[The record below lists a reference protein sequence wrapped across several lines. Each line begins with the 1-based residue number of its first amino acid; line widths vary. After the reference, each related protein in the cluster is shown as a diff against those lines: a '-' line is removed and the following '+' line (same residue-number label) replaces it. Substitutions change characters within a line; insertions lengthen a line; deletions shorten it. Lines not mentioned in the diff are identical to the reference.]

1 MRCPMNLSAISFGSL
16 ALPTPLL
23 LSPLAGYTN
32 LPFRRV
38 IRELG
43 SVGLCTTDLVNAR
56 SLLEKNRKALKLI
69 ESCPEDTPLAVQLF
83 GSVPEEMAD
92 AAQMLEALG
101 VASVDVNMG
110 CPVRKV
116 CQVGGGSAMMTE
128 LDRTSDL
135 VRRMVNAVRIPV
147 TCKMRLG
154 WDDDNLTAPDL
165 ARALEEAGVT
175 AIMVHGRTR
184 QQGFEG
190 SVNLAGI
197 RRVVAAV
204 RHIPVIGNGDVT
216 TPEAARIMME
226 STGCAGVSI
235 GRGAFYN
242 PWIFVHT
249 MHYLQTGELLPEPA
263 FAERVRVMSRHF
275 DLMIEVFGESLGCTM
290 FRKVGPWYAKR
301 FGPASL
307 FNKGV
312 VRVSTRADYDALLAQ
327 YIAWRAQFLDENG
340 QLQRKYSPAPH
351 ALNFRDEEPGES
363 DVPAVARREAIPVP
377 AGPNE
382 LW

>member
-1 MRCPMNLSAISFGSL
+1 MKFPALTFGRLQLS
-16 ALPTPLL
+16 TPLL

-69 ESCPEDTPLAVQLF
+69 ESSPQDTPLAVQLF
-83 GSVPEEMAD
+83 GAVPEEMAG
-92 AAQMLEALG
+92 AAQILESLG

-128 LDRTSDL
+128 LDRTSAL
-135 VRRMVNAVRIPV
+135 VRGMVAAVRIPV

-154 WDDDNLTAPDL
+154 WDDENLTAPDL
-165 ARALEEAGVT
+165 ARALEDAGAA
-175 AIMVHGRTR
+175 AIIVHGRTR
-184 QQGFEG
+184 RQGFDG

-204 RHIPVIGNGDVT
+204 RRIPVIGNGDIT
-216 TPEAARIMME
+216 SPQAARMMLD

-242 PWIFVHT
+242 PWIFAHT
-249 MHYLQTGELLPEPA
+249 MHYLETGELLHEA
-263 FAERVRVMSRHF
+263 GFVERVRVMNRHF
-275 DLMIEVFGESLGCTM
+275 DLMLEVFGESLGCTM

-301 FGPASL
+301 FGPASM
-307 FNKGV
+307 FNKGI
-312 VRVSTRADYDALLAQ
+312 VRISTRADYHALLTR
-327 YIAWRAQFLDENG
+327 YISWRAQFLDENG
-340 QLQRKYSPAPH
+340 ELLRKHSPAPH
-351 ALNFRDEEPGES
+351 ALNFRDEETDAP
-363 DVPAVARREAIPVP
+363 DVTRRVAIPVP
-377 AGPNE
+377 SGPNE

>member
-1 MRCPMNLSAISFGSL
+1 MTVPALHFGTL
-16 ALPTPLL
+16 PLPTPLL

-43 SVGLCTTDLVNAR
+43 SIGLCTTDLVNAR
-56 SLLEKNRKALKLI
+56 SLIERNKKALKLV

-83 GSVPEEMAD
+83 GSVPEEMV
-92 AAQMLEALG
+92 AATQYLESVG
-101 VASVDVNMG
+101 VASVDINMG

-128 LDRTSDL
+128 LDRTAAL
-135 VRRMVNAVRIPV
+135 VSRMVNSVRIPI

-165 ARALEEAGVT
+165 ARALEDAGAK

-197 RRVVAAV
+197 RRVVEAV
-204 RHIPVIGNGDVT
+204 RTIPVIGNGDVT
-216 TPEAARIMME
+216 TPEAARIMIDA
-226 STGCAGVSI
+226 TGCAGVSI

-249 MHYLQTGELLPEPA
+249 QHYLQTGILLPEPT
-263 FAERVRVMSRHF
+263 FDERVRVMNRHL
-275 DLMIEVFGESLGCTM
+275 DLMIEVFGETLGCTM

-301 FGPASL
+301 FGPCSL
-307 FNKGV
+307 FNKGI
-312 VRVSTRADYDALLAQ
+312 VRILTKADYEALLAQ
-327 YIAWRAQFLDENG
+327 YIAWRAQFLDDAG
-340 QLQRKYSPAPH
+340 QLLPKFAPRPH
-351 ALNFRDEEPGES
+351 ALNFRDET
-363 DVPAVARREAIPVP
+363 DVDGDAPAVTRREAIPVP
-377 AGPNE
+377 VGPNE